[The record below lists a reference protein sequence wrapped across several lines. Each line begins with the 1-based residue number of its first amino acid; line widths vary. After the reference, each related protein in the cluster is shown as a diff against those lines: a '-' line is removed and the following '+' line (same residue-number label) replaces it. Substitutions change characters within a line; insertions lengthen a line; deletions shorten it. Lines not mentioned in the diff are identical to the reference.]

1 MKTYIILTTLTEE
14 GKRWVQNNPEK
25 MKLSP
30 ESVEHRGGE
39 IVEQFALLGPY
50 DFLTIIRVK
59 DEKSIFKITTEMGS
73 LGTVKTMTLSAIS
86 IDAFIN
92 FISCKHC

>member
-1 MKTYIILTTLTEE
+1 MNTFIILTTLTEE
-14 GKRWVQNNPEK
+14 GKKKVQNNPEQT
-25 MKLSP
+25 KLSA

-39 IVEQFALLGPY
+39 IVEQYALLGPY

-59 DEKSIFKITTEMGS
+59 DEKAIYRIVSEMGAM
-73 LGTVKTMTLSAIS
+73 GTVKTMTLPAIS

-92 FISCKHC
+92 DIKGK

>member
-14 GKRWVQNNPEK
+14 GKKRVMSSPEK
-25 MKLSP
+25 MKLSA

-39 IVEQFALLGPY
+39 IIEQYALLGPY

-59 DEKSIFKITTEMGS
+59 DERAIYRITSEMGA
-73 LGTVKTMTLSAIS
+73 LGTVKTVTLPAIS

-92 FISCKHC
+92 DIQGGAS

>member
-14 GKRWVQNNPEK
+14 GKKKVQNNPDK
-25 MKLSP
+25 MKLKP

-39 IVEQFALLGPY
+39 ILEQYALLGPY

-59 DEKSIFKITTEMGS
+59 DEAAIFRIASEMGAM
-73 LGTVKTMTLSAIS
+73 GTVKTMTLPAIS

-92 FISCKHC
+92 DLKG

>member
-1 MKTYIILTTLTEE
+1 MKTYVILTTLTEE
-14 GKRWVQNNPEK
+14 GKKKIQNNPEK
-25 MKLSP
+25 TKLSA
-30 ESVEHRGGE
+30 ESVAHRGGE

-59 DEKSIFKITTEMGS
+59 EEKAIYRIASEMGAM
-73 LGTVKTMTLSAIS
+73 GTVKTMTLPAIT

-92 FISCKHC
+92 DIKGE